1 MKKWS
6 LLLFLFL
13 LSGCQVEYTLDLTT
27 SDLQN
32 QITVL
37 ENETTLEEAFE
48 GESKPNNEVYD
59 ASLIRQSYL
68 ETFTSFE
75 GEKNFEKEF
84 LAKENVY
91 GYQYKQTLTDQVE
104 ELLGSNCYENIFL
117 STGENIRIE
126 TSDQFQCFHQYSS
139 LDQVTFHIKT
149 NGEVFENNAD
159 SIVDNTYNWTITK
172 SNYREKPIIFEAEN
186 TFYKKETSPIWYII
200 LIAFCIGILILVY
213 KFYKKNYQ
221 KGY

>member
-32 QITVL
+32 QITIL
-37 ENETTLEEAFE
+37 ENEATLEEAFE

-68 ETFTSFE
+68 ETFASFE

-91 GYQYKQTLTDQVE
+91 GYQYKQDLTDQVE
-104 ELLGSNCYENIFL
+104 ELLGSNCYEDVFL

-159 SIVDNTYNWTITK
+159 SIVDNTYNWNITK
-172 SNYREKPIIFEAEN
+172 SNYREKPIVFEAEN